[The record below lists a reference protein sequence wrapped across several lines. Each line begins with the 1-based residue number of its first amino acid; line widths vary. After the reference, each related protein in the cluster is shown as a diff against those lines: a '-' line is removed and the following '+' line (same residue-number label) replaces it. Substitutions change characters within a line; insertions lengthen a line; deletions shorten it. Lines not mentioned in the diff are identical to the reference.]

1 MKKITLAV
9 ALLAAALGAAAQ
21 DKACPPADEK
31 KAEAAIDRVV
41 NWDLLYKSWQEYRH
55 CDKGSVGEGFT
66 EALMRLIVDWKQVDV
81 LAKQVEANREYR
93 DFVHRHI
100 DSPAAKGDVDSIYS
114 RATKSCPKGLDSF
127 CPMGPAIL
135 TADEVPDPTK
145 LVLTTWVN
153 GEQRQKAPV
162 ADLIFDIPTLIE
174 TISAGITLMPGDIIA
189 TGTPAGVGI
198 GFKPPKFLKPGDVV
212 AMEVDGIGRLSNP
225 VR

>member
-1 MKKITLAV
+1 MKKMTLAV

-81 LAKQVEANREYR
+81 LAKQVEASREYR

-127 CPMGPAIL
+127 CK
-135 TADEVPDPTK
+135 D
-145 LVLTTWVN
+145 
-153 GEQRQKAPV
+153 
-162 ADLIFDIPTLIE
+162 
-174 TISAGITLMPGDIIA
+174 IA
-189 TGTPAGVGI
+189 TTAKPFAGLEMTSPMPAMAPSPGAAPAPADA
-198 GFKPPKFLKPGDVV
+198 KSAPPRK
-212 AMEVDGIGRLSNP
+212 
-225 VR
+225 

>member
-41 NWDLLYKSWQEYRH
+41 NWDLLYKSWQEYKQ

-100 DSPAAKGDVDSIYS
+100 DSPAA
-114 RATKSCPKGLDSF
+114 LDAALTVLRGTVRNKLSAQEAVRF
-127 CPMGPAIL
+127 VKVVLEPHDYRRPIL
-135 TADEVPDPTK
+135 RRTVHRP
-145 LVLTTWVN
+145 
-153 GEQRQKAPV
+153 
-162 ADLIFDIPTLIE
+162 
-174 TISAGITLMPGDIIA
+174 
-189 TGTPAGVGI
+189 PAGRG
-198 GFKPPKFLKPGDVV
+198 
-212 AMEVDGIGRLSNP
+212 GRLLAYLATVKNLERAATMP
-225 VR
+225 QFRRPD